1 MTDTWRFIVVVTLIF
16 AIGTLLPFVV
26 EGASVAF
33 PAGRNG

>member
-1 MTDTWRFIVVVTLIF
+1 MTDTWRFIIVVTLIL

-26 EGASVAF
+26 EGAGVFF